1 MKNLLLLSM
10 LTFTLNALPLNYTI
24 SFTGTGASTTVGSVV
39 VQNLTQST
47 TVTVPAGNTL
57 NLVSIISSIENVTA
71 DNGNMSIFQNASNGK
86 STVSF
91 YARQPGATKF
101 NVFDIDGR
109 KVASA
114 IIALQQGTNSFEL
127 TLPQGVFL
135 IQVHGVDINYSGKII
150 NPSASKGNPTIAL
163 VGTTDQHDAA
173 LQKAKSETTGVTQM
187 VYTTGDQLL
196 YKATSGNFS
205 TVVTDVPTGNKT
217 TNFNFVLCQD
227 ADGNNYS
234 VVTIGTQTWMAEN
247 LRTSKY
253 RNGVSIPNVTDN
265 TSWGALTTG
274 AQCGFKN
281 SADSISKY
289 GRLYNFYAVVDT
301 RNIAPTGWHVPTNTE
316 WTTLTNYVTAS
327 AVGTS
332 LTTAKALAS
341 SSYWKSDTM
350 TGVIGNNPILNNST
364 GFSALPSGYRYYSG
378 SFEFTSICCKWWT
391 ATETA
396 SSDARN
402 WEMYY
407 GNSKANWNGMF
418 KLSGLSMRCVKD

>member
-1 MKNLLLLSM
+1 MKKIVFISILAFSI
-10 LTFTLNALPLNYTI
+10 NASALDYTI
-24 SFTGTGASTTVGSVV
+24 SFTGTGASTTVESVI
-39 VQNLTQST
+39 VQNLTKGT
-47 TVTVPAGNTL
+47 MVTVPAGNTL
-57 NLVSIISSIENVTA
+57 NLVSSIVTSIENATA
-71 DNGNMSIFQNASNGK
+71 DNENLRICQNAADGK

-91 YARQPGATKF
+91 YAKQAGSTQL
-101 NVFDIDGR
+101 NVFGIDGR
-109 KVASA
+109 KVTGVNQ
-114 IIALQQGTNSFEL
+114 ILQEGTNSFEL

-135 IQVHGVDINYSGKII
+135 VQVQGVDFKYSGKII
-150 NPSASKGNPTIAL
+150 NSSATNGNPTIAF
-163 VGTTDQHDAA
+163 VGTTDQQAA
-173 LQKAKSETTGVTQM
+173 APQKAKSETTGVTQM
-187 VYTTGDQLL
+187 VYATGDQLL
-196 YKATSGNFS
+196 YKATSGNYS
-205 TVVTDVPTGNKT
+205 TIVTDVPTVTKT

-265 TSWGALTTG
+265 TLWGALTTG

-341 SSYWKSDTM
+341 TRYWKSDTM
-350 TGVIGNNPILNNST
+350 TGHIGNNPTLNNST
-364 GFSALPSGYRYYSG
+364 GFSALPSGYRNHSG
-378 SFEFTSICCKWWT
+378 FFEYTGICCNWWT

-402 WEMYY
+402 WQMASGY
-407 GNSKANWNGMF
+407 ANWSGMF
-418 KLSGLSMRCVKD
+418 KLSGNSMRCVMD